1 MCVDSTY
8 FPIFF
13 PVKNTTGVEKTGIRR
28 IPEGITNLALL
39 LVIVTFFS
47 HYWLS
52 LPIVNA
58 ISPSICP
65 HLFVDCCVKPFL
77 HLLHCCCRCLL
88 LWLRWGIW
96 EGVKLPSLSLPCFPP
111 PWQMQMIWGQIGVAP
126 VKSPKIIFAQ
136 TPFNF
141 SGCPRYICWWDRSQF
156 LRKKKLPGSAPS
168 GASTKNSAYFVS
180 DWTGKSHLTHYL
192 TGKTMG
198 FWYIPNFQSVHI
210 HYM

>member
-156 LRKKKLPGSAPS
+156 LRKKKYPEVPRRLRQRRILHILL
-168 GASTKNSAYFVS
+168 V
-180 DWTGKSHLTHYL
+180 TGLVNHIWLTIWLVKQWAFDIYP
-192 TGKTMG
+192 TFKVFIYTM
-198 FWYIPNFQSVHI
+198 
-210 HYM
+210 